1 MIYNIPILSVFVVI
15 IINIIFLNNI
25 QHVNSHLLRQQNVDD
40 ESSENVPATSTINT
54 KDGSG
59 TISSG
64 PATDG
69 PILSNAKPIA
79 GGRGNFMPAVTF
91 EDTAYSND
99 YWSGND
105 RLMEYKDKIN
115 EKVIRPEVVINND
128 NKPKNPNLQANI
140 AAQKA
145 VKAVPATPVVKKIPT
160 PKPAV
165 PTTTTPKKKEEEPKV
180 NNPAEA
186 AMKNTAQE
194 ITKQMDNFEK
204 KVAKENAAS
213 LEKIPDNVK
222 KAIGKNKQQ
231 EKAAKEI
238 GQAMAQGGASA
249 ADNVKK
255 INEASNNPG
264 RR

>member
-1 MIYNIPILSVFVVI
+1 MIASFRKP
-15 IINIIFLNNI
+15 
-25 QHVNSHLLRQQNVDD
+25 
-40 ESSENVPATSTINT
+40 SEFYFKS
-54 KDGSG
+54 
-59 TISSG
+59 
-64 PATDG
+64 
-69 PILSNAKPIA
+69 
-79 GGRGNFMPAVTF
+79 
-91 EDTAYSND
+91 
-99 YWSGND
+99 
-105 RLMEYKDKIN
+105 
-115 EKVIRPEVVINND
+115 
-128 NKPKNPNLQANI
+128 QANI

-165 PTTTTPKKKEEEPKV
+165 PTTTPKKKEEEPKV

>member
-1 MIYNIPILSVFVVI
+1 MDQFTDDV
-15 IINIIFLNNI
+15 
-25 QHVNSHLLRQQNVDD
+25 LL
-40 ESSENVPATSTINT
+40 
-54 KDGSG
+54 K
-59 TISSG
+59 ISSYLRASELVCLALTCTRFG
-64 PATDG
+64 SKNN
-69 PILSNAKPIA
+69 SNYN
-79 GGRGNFMPAVTF
+79 RSLV
-91 EDTAYSND
+91 E
-99 YWSGND
+99 
-105 RLMEYKDKIN
+105 
-115 EKVIRPEVVINND
+115 
-128 NKPKNPNLQANI
+128 
-140 AAQKA
+140 
-145 VKAVPATPVVKKIPT
+145 
-160 PKPAV
+160 
-165 PTTTTPKKKEEEPKV
+165 
-180 NNPAEA
+180 EA